1 MVAEEYKP
9 KTKGYDMGKD
19 AVVIRQYLGGITG
32 GRALD
37 YANFKDEV
45 IQAGH
50 IIVRK
55 KVEGVYEY
63 SPLETEDGKYKD
75 KASDAEFAGVV
86 VRSRMKGEAV
96 AIMDNGRVNDVAM
109 PYQFKDDIQRAAIK
123 TALPSLIFEHD

>member
-1 MVAEEYKP
+1 M
-9 KTKGYDMGKD
+9 
-19 AVVIRQYLGGITG
+19 VIRQYLGGITG

-55 KVEGVYEY
+55 KVDDVYEY

-109 PYQFKDDIQRAAIK
+109 PYQFKDETQRTAIK